1 MRRIIVSNHMSLDGF
16 FEGPNKEIDWFGF
29 NEELFAYSV
38 DLLNSVD
45 TLLFGRTTYEM
56 MAAYWT
62 SAPPD
67 PIADK
72 MNSLPKIVFS
82 NSLGSL
88 DWNNSRLVKGD
99 VAEEF
104 SRLKQQSGRDMVVLG
119 SATLASSL
127 LQAGLVDEY
136 RVILTPVLLGSGK
149 PLFEGIRQRMELK
162 LAGSRPLASGVVV
175 LTYQTN

>member
-45 TLLFGRTTYEM
+45 ALLFGRTTYEM

-72 MNSLPKIVFS
+72 MNSLPKVVFS
-82 NSLGSL
+82 TTLQSA
-88 DWNNSRLVKGD
+88 DWNNARLVKGNL
-99 VAEEF
+99 AEEV
-104 SRLKQQSGRDMVVLG
+104 SRLKQQPGRDMVVLG

-127 LQAGLVDEY
+127 LQLGLVDEY
-136 RVILTPVLLGSGK
+136 RVILTPVLLGTGK
-149 PLFEGIRQRMELK
+149 PLFEGIRQKMELK
-162 LAGSRPLASGVVV
+162 LVGSRPLASGVVV
-175 LTYQTN
+175 LTYQKN